1 MVSASDSRRGLDAA
15 AFAALLARLD
25 PDAERAGAAYE
36 ALRRALIGF
45 FTWRGAGTPD
55 ELADET
61 LDRLAARL
69 GEGVAVE
76 NVPRFAR
83 GIARLVLLEYWR
95 RPDARSSSLDDVGVT
110 HAVAKD
116 PPDDVLHGCLERCLS
131 ELPREGRELI
141 LGYYGGH
148 GRHRIEG
155 RKRLAAAAGAS
166 ETALRNRAQ
175 RLRDR
180 LEHCVLGCIAG
191 PPAPAATKG

>member
-1 MVSASDSRRGLDAA
+1 M
-15 AFAALLARLD
+15 ARLD
-25 PDAERAGAAYE
+25 PDTERAGAAYE
-36 ALRRALIGF
+36 ALRRALIAF
-45 FTWRGAGTPD
+45 FAWRGAGTPD
-55 ELADET
+55 ELADEV

-95 RPDARSSSLDDVGVT
+95 RPDARPGSLDDGGVT
-110 HAVAKD
+110 HPFAAD
-116 PPDDVLHGCLERCLS
+116 PPEDVLHGCLERCLS

-141 LGYYGGH
+141 LGYYGAH
-148 GRHRIEG
+148 GRLRIEG
-155 RKRLAAAAGAS
+155 RKRLAAAVGAS

-180 LEHCVLGCIAG
+180 LERCVLGCVG
-191 PPAPAATKG
+191 RPQAPSATKG

>member
-1 MVSASDSRRGLDAA
+1 MASASGSRRGLDGA
-15 AFAALLARLD
+15 AFAALMARLD
-25 PDAERAGAAYE
+25 PDSERAGAAYE

-55 ELADET
+55 ELADEA

-95 RPDARSSSLDDVGVT
+95 RPDAHPGSLDDVGVT
-110 HAVAKD
+110 RAVATD

-148 GRHRIEG
+148 GRLRIEG
-155 RKRLAAAAGAS
+155 RKRLAAAMGAS
-166 ETALRNRAQ
+166 DTALRNRAQ

-180 LEHCVLGCIAG
+180 LEGCILGCVAG
-191 PPAPAATKG
+191 PPAPSATKG